1 MLFNSS
7 DLIYTEI
14 WIDKFKK
21 NAFCDVLLPFRKEVK
36 RLILYKTVVWWGKTI
51 ATAAEILVE

>member
-36 RLILYKTVVWWGKTI
+36 RLILYKTVV
-51 ATAAEILVE
+51 